1 MSEKMRGGG
10 SERVGARAIRVLV
23 SAPKI
28 RRLSSPQN
36 IKNSDAPKIPYFS
49 RASSR
54 PKICISPIFLV

>member
-1 MSEKMRGGG
+1 MSEKMWGGG

-36 IKNSDAPKIPYFS
+36 IKNSDAPKIPYLLYLSPTLKF
-49 RASSR
+49 ASS
-54 PKICISPIFLV
+54 